1 MSVRI
6 SNLRLKKPCCFIVQ
20 VEDVIK
26 RWPGVRK
33 ISFVAHS
40 LGGLVARYA
49 IGRLYEPPVQTEV
62 AGLNRS
68 CLVREENVSDQC
80 HKQSSE
86 ETVAGLEPVNFI
98 TVATPHLGSR
108 GHKQVCHYLIFSSL
122 VDFFSY
128 FSNCYL
134 LFELHCSHSTSN
146 A

>member
-1 MSVRI
+1 M
-6 SNLRLKKPCCFIVQ
+6 
-20 VEDVIK
+20 IK
-26 RWPGVRK
+26 RWPGVHK

-49 IGRLYEPPVQTEV
+49 IGRLYELPTKTEL
-62 AGLNRS
+62 ADINGS

-108 GHKQVCHYLIFSSL
+108 GHKQVLHYLTVSL
-122 VDFFSY
+122 G
-128 FSNCYL
+128 
-134 LFELHCSHSTSN
+134 
-146 A
+146 